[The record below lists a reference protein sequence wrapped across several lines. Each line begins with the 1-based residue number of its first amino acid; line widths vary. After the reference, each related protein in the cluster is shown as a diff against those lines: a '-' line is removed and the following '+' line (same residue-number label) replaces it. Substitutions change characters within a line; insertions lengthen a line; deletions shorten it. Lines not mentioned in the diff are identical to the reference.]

1 MNMENKKES
10 WFTKFLRKKL
20 HNKGFMDYKTARVF
34 GIFFE
39 AIRHDEEMLKAN
51 ANMCRLATY
60 EEMNK
65 FEDKTE
71 LYKFIQMKF
80 RSKLSNKA
88 LMHNLYY
95 VFMFLPIFITLF
107 YINQYNFVPIPRL
120 LALTLGSFLISKIFD
135 ILSICLLRDVKET
148 MKIKEEYEKRN
159 GIGRYR

>member
-1 MNMENKKES
+1 M
-10 WFTKFLRKKL
+10 
-20 HNKGFMDYKTARVF
+20 
-34 GIFFE
+34 
-39 AIRHDEEMLKAN
+39 
-51 ANMCRLATY
+51 
-60 EEMNK
+60 
-65 FEDKTE
+65 
-71 LYKFIQMKF
+71 
-80 RSKLSNKA
+80 
-88 LMHNLYY
+88 YY